1 MSRRLEERVPLLSDG
16 EQELPEDDLDDIQ
29 VSFQQPKAS
38 EHAHQSPTDQETSSP
53 AAGFAAPTGDEEANV
68 QRKKHY
74 SGNEMIVSIFVVQ
87 FDIRKGDFH
96 ISSTSQMHICRYS
109 YVQ

>member
-1 MSRRLEERVPLLSDG
+1 MSRRLEEQVPLLSDG
-16 EQELPEDDLDDIQ
+16 EQEPAEDDLDDIH

-38 EHAHQSPTDQETSSP
+38 EHAHQSPTDQESSSP
-53 AAGFAAPTGDEEANV
+53 AAVSAALTVDEEAIV

-87 FDIRKGDFH
+87 FDIRKGELQ
-96 ISSTSQMHICRYS
+96 IYSASQTHNL
-109 YVQ
+109 

>member
-38 EHAHQSPTDQETSSP
+38 EHAHQSPPDQESSSP
-53 AAGFAAPTGDEEANV
+53 AAGFAAPTGDEEANA

-87 FDIRKGDFH
+87 FDIRKGDFYILFH
-96 ISSTSQMHICRYS
+96 ITNAYL
-109 YVQ
+109 